1 MGSYN
6 LMQRFRGDPE
16 RWRTHRRR
24 SLCGCLLDDPAVAQL
39 NPQEALSDPWPI
51 RAERLLSLPGDYDRF
66 SVVRLARC

>member
-6 LMQRFRGDPE
+6 LMQRFPRRSGAVA
-16 RWRTHRRR
+16 THRRR
-24 SLCGCLLDDPAVAQL
+24 SLCGCFDPALAQL